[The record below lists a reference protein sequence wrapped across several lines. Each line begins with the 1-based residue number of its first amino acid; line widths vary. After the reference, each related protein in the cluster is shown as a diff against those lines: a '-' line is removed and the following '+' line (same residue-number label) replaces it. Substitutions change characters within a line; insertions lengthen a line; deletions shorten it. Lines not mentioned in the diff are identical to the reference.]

1 MAFLFLDI
9 SEAWLLIARAARKI
23 LGVVNAP
30 QNLQSIFTLLE
41 KILTDAREKLNSPQI
56 TLEEL
61 ESFRVEFFGKKGAL
75 TEINKSMGSLTAED
89 RPKVGAKVNEVR
101 TQISTQLD
109 ELVAKKAGSAQLE
122 KMKAD
127 KIDVTLKG
135 RSVQGIFEHP
145 VQMVQDEIISILE
158 RCGFLPEIGPEIEHE
173 FFNFDALNIPAN
185 HPARQLQDTFYIKD
199 RDDKVVLRTH
209 TSPVQVRTMLMLKP
223 PIRMTCPGRV
233 YRADYDATHSPMF
246 HQVEGLLV
254 DEGVHMGDL
263 KGILAIL
270 VSEFFGETL
279 KVRLR
284 PSFFP
289 FTEPSAEVDM
299 ECAFC
304 KGKGCRTCKF
314 STWVEIGGCGMVD
327 PEVFKAC
334 GVNTD
339 KYRGFAFGMGVERM
353 AMLKYGIDDLRVFYE
368 SDHRFI
374 SQFSRWR
381 P

>member
-1 MAFLFLDI
+1 MKQPINLNH
-9 SEAWLLIARAARKI
+9 I
-23 LGVVNAP
+23 LE
-30 QNLQSIFTLLE
+30 IIE
-41 KILTDAREKLNSPQI
+41 KINLDAQAKLSAADI
-56 TLEEL
+56 TLEVL
-61 ESFRVEFFGKKGAL
+61 ETYRVEWLGKKGAL
-75 TEINKSMGSLTAED
+75 TEVMKSMGSLSPED
-89 RPKVGAKVNEVR
+89 RPKAGLKANEVR
-101 TQISTQLD
+101 GGLTAKLD
-109 ELVAKKAGSAQLE
+109 ALLAQKSSGEQLE

-127 KIDVTLKG
+127 AVDVTLSG
-135 RSVQGIFEHP
+135 RISQGLFEHP

-158 RCGFLPEIGPEIEHE
+158 RCGFLPELGPEIEHE
-173 FFNFDALNIPAN
+173 YFNFDALNIPAN

-199 RDDKVVLRTH
+199 RDDKVVLRTQ
-209 TSPVQVRTMLMLKP
+209 TSPVQVRTMLQMKP

-254 DEGVHMGDL
+254 DKGVHMGDL

-270 VSEFFGETL
+270 VSEFFGEGL

-299 ECAFC
+299 ECCFC
-304 KGKGCRTCKF
+304 KGKGCKTCKHT
-314 STWVEIGGCGMVD
+314 TWIEIGGCGMVD

-334 GVNTD
+334 GID
-339 KYRGFAFGMGVERM
+339 CEKYRGFAFGMGVERM
-353 AMLKYGIDDLRVFYE
+353 AMLKYGIDDLRAFYE